1 LDSLEACPVHSW
13 PHSLVTSHYHGV
25 EAKIALKREQKRRR
39 KQLLCEQGRKSTRIQ
54 LASGERPPPD
64 TNKAVVFSSPH
75 YTNGEGGGRGADLQY
90 ESGQELPA
98 GAELER
104 ALWASDTT
112 GDPKNR
118 TGPVSKS
125 QQETEPERH
134 KAKRPISMTH
144 GDSARTRSPHQE
156 RKEKVERK
164 PPPFFQGSGV
174 FSSRKN
180 YCTMFRFYLATIVQ
194 P

>member
-1 LDSLEACPVHSW
+1 MEL
-13 PHSLVTSHYHGV
+13 T
-25 EAKIALKREQKRRR
+25 
-39 KQLLCEQGRKSTRIQ
+39 T
-54 LASGERPPPD
+54 
-64 TNKAVVFSSPH
+64 
-75 YTNGEGGGRGADLQY
+75 LQY
-90 ESGQELPA
+90 ESGRPAGQFLRRSQELPA

-180 YCTMFRFYLATIVQ
+180 YCSMFQFYLATIVQ

>member
-1 LDSLEACPVHSW
+1 MEL
-13 PHSLVTSHYHGV
+13 T
-25 EAKIALKREQKRRR
+25 
-39 KQLLCEQGRKSTRIQ
+39 T
-54 LASGERPPPD
+54 
-64 TNKAVVFSSPH
+64 
-75 YTNGEGGGRGADLQY
+75 LQY
-90 ESGQELPA
+90 ESGRPAGQFLRRSQELPA

-118 TGPVSKS
+118 TGQQCPVSKS

-144 GDSARTRSPHQE
+144 GDSARTRSHQE

-174 FSSRKN
+174 FSSRKS
-180 YCTMFRFYLATIVQ
+180 YCSMFRFYLVTIVQ